1 MTKDELVA
9 RLRDIEWDDVEVKAA
24 KLLYAGIAENA
35 GYGMNKLASWEALT
49 GTRPTIESDRT
60 IATVS
65 FPLKSAVQS
74 LVSTDT
80 DVPVNVPV
88 IVPVNVG
95 VKLTATQRKTLELIG
110 NNPSITHAEL
120 SEILSLT
127 ERTVRRATKSLR
139 AAGLLRREGSDK
151 TGVWIVVSEGHI

>member
-9 RLRDIEWDDVEVKAA
+9 RLRDIEWGDFEVKAA
-24 KLLYAGIAENA
+24 KLWYGGIAENA

-65 FPLKSAVQS
+65 FPLKSAVQT

-80 DVPVNVPV
+80 DVPVNVAK
-88 IVPVNVG
+88 NVAK
-95 VKLTATQRKTLELIG
+95 KLTERQQQIIALISENPHITRAAIADAIGVATKTVEREL
-110 NNPSITHAEL
+110 AEL
-120 SEILSLT
+120 SGI
-127 ERTVRRATKSLR
+127 VRYVGPKR
-139 AAGLLRREGSDK
+139 G
-151 TGVWIVVSEGHI
+151 GHWEVEFQE

>member
-9 RLRDIEWDDVEVKAA
+9 RLRDIEWNDFEVKAA
-24 KLLYAGIAENA
+24 KLFRYAGIAENA
-35 GYGMNKLASWEALT
+35 GYGMNKLASREALT

-80 DVPVNVPV
+80 DVH
-88 IVPVNVG
+88 VNVG
-95 VKLTATQRKTLELIG
+95 VKLTRTQKRALQLMRD
-110 NNPSITHAEL
+110 NPSITHAEI
-120 SEILSLT
+120 SQSLNIAV
-127 ERTVRRATKSLR
+127 RTAERATDSLR

-151 TGVWIVVSEGHI
+151 TGVWIVVSEGQI